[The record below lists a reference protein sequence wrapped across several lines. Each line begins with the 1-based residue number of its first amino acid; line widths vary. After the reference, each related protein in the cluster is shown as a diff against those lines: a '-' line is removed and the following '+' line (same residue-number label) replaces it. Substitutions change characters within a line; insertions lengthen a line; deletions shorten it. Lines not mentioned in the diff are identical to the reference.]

1 MARILIVEDNE
12 LNLKLM
18 KDILESRSYAVDT
31 ALDGQNG
38 LDKAM
43 SGEYDLILLDIQMP
57 VVSGYDFLARFN
69 GKTPVIVVSACAM
82 DVEVQRAKDLGC
94 VGYIAKPINIAD
106 FLDAVNNVVG

>member
-18 KDILESRSYAVDT
+18 KDILESRSYSVDT

-57 VVSGYDFLARFN
+57 VVSGYDFLARF
-69 GKTPVIVVSACAM
+69 KEETPVIVVSACAM
-82 DVEVQRAKDLGC
+82 SIEIQRAKDLGC
-94 VGYIAKPINIAD
+94 VGYIAKPINISE
-106 FLDAVNNVVG
+106 FLDAVKNVVG